1 MFMLYF
7 IFIVACISTIR
18 GIVQAIRK
26 KSIKDFI
33 LAVLPFPFFF
43 SFFVSVISGGSA
55 LHDAKTEYELYQPG
69 HYYLVSH
76 GDWTEVSYH
85 RYMFILISEIIG
97 FSCMAITVV
106 AAIIFGDHR
115 KPKNTLP
122 LKPTSL
128 CDRIKSSWDR

>member
-7 IFIVACISTIR
+7 IFIIACISTIR

-43 SFFVSVISGGSA
+43 SFFVSVISGGTA
-55 LHDAKTEYELYQPG
+55 LHDAKTEYELYQTG

-76 GDWTEVSYH
+76 GDWTEVSYP
-85 RYMFILISEIIG
+85 RYMFVLISEIIG
-97 FSCMAITVV
+97 FSCMAIVV
-106 AAIIFGDHR
+106 VVSVIFGESK

-122 LKPTSL
+122 LNPTSL
-128 CDRIKSSWDR
+128 FGRFQSPPDR